1 MKSQLLLVS
10 DIAKVFY
17 DIESANYEAQQKA
30 RSSYDNREYESL
42 VRQYEAL
49 RIARMAVLNAL
60 VERLANGGEG

>member
-1 MKSQLLLVS
+1 MKSQLLLFS

-30 RSSYDNREYESL
+30 RASYDNREYESL